1 MIWERK
7 ERSEK
12 MKEEKDLNVKIKR
25 FMEEQLELLAH
36 ESHKNLLTEELVQIS
51 HEMVNIADFLIHN
64 Y

>member
-1 MIWERK
+1 MNDTVMIKRNNAK
-7 ERSEK
+7 T
-12 MKEEKDLNVKIKR
+12 KR

>member
-1 MIWERK
+1 
-7 ERSEK
+7 
-12 MKEEKDLNVKIKR
+12 MKEISKNNTEELNVKVKKL
-25 FMEEQLELLAH
+25 MEEQLELLAH